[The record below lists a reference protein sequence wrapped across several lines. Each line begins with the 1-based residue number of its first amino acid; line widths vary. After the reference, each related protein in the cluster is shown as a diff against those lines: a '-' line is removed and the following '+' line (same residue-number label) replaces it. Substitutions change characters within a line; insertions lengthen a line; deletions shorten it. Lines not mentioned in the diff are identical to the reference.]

1 MRDWIK
7 TAARWC
13 ISPSPPLAEF
23 VFYTVVGLAL
33 VTVALRLGI
42 PA

>member
-1 MRDWIK
+1 MRDWIE

-13 ISPSPPLAEF
+13 IAPSPPLAEF